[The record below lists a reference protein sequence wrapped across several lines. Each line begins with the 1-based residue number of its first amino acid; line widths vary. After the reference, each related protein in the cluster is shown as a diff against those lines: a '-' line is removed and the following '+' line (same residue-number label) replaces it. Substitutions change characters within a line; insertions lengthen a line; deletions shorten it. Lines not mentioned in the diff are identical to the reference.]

1 MWLLK
6 RDAWL
11 SRARYLERFGMPF
24 RKVKVTEEQW
34 KNKAGL
40 AALKAM
46 LQKSGE
52 AGLAILPDGAEM
64 DVQSAP
70 GGSSN
75 SDFSKY
81 IYDIDDVITVAI
93 LGQTATSGD
102 AGGLSKGQAQEN
114 VRRDLVRS
122 DAKLVMDAI
131 NRHLLAPMCRFRYG
145 DGSVGA
151 FEFRIDCDPSDDM
164 GQKASTVSTLAAAGY
179 KPEPAWVAE
188 TFNMPL
194 MEKTE
199 EPGSGMPFSD
209 LPLSSADLADEEFVS
224 RVTKTALQRMFASRT
239 VIDEFYGPL
248 RNEIRKA
255 FSDIPLDDPDL
266 PAEFA
271 RRADVL
277 FSRYPEIY
285 EEMGAGSSG
294 FQKVFGDA
302 ILTSVAGPS
311 RPFVRAR

>member
-1 MWLLK
+1 
-6 RDAWL
+6 
-11 SRARYLERFGMPF
+11 
-24 RKVKVTEEQW
+24 
-34 KNKAGL
+34 
-40 AALKAM
+40 M

-52 AGLAILPDGAEM
+52 VGLAILPDGTDM
-64 DVQSAP
+64 DVQTVS
-70 GGSSN
+70 GGSSS
-75 SDFSKY
+75 SDYSEY
-81 IYDIDDVITVAI
+81 IDDIDDVITVAI

-122 DAKLVMDAI
+122 DAKLIMDAI

-164 GQKASTVSTLAAAGY
+164 ERKATTVSTLAAAGY

-194 MEKTE
+194 EEKSE
-199 EPGSGMPFSD
+199 VRDPGMPFSD
-209 LPLSSADLADEEFVS
+209 LPLSSSDLAEEEFVS
-224 RVTKTALQRMFASRT
+224 RLTRNALERMFASKT
-239 VIDEFYGPL
+239 VINEFYGPL
-248 RNEIRKA
+248 RKEIGKA
-255 FSDIPLDDPDL
+255 FSDLSVDDPNL
-266 PAEFA
+266 SSEFA
-271 RRADVL
+271 RRAESM

-294 FQKVFGDA
+294 FQKVFSDA
-302 ILTSVAGPS
+302 VLTAVAGKSIPLA
-311 RPFVRAR
+311 RAR